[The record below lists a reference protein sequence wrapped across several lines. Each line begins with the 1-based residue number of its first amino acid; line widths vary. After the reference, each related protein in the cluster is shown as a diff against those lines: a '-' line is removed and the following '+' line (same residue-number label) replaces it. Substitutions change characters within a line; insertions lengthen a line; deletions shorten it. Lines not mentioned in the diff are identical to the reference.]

1 MTLIPKIH
9 HNISL
14 SKWDLLH
21 MEKIKTEK
29 RRDVEE
35 DEILLQKN
43 PEEFTF
49 QPNLKR
55 NSSK

>member
-1 MTLIPKIH
+1 
-9 HNISL
+9 
-14 SKWDLLH
+14 

-49 QPNLKR
+49 QPNIKR